1 MPSIG
6 KLKKL
11 GLREI
16 KKIWPHEEK
25 DLSPWI
31 AENIDALNEVLNLQI
46 EIESK
51 EEYIH
56 NFRLDLVG
64 TDNFSQMPV
73 IIENQFGGSNHDHL
87 GKLIT
92 YSAAKEAG
100 IIIWIANEIQIAHR
114 NAIEWLNK
122 ISPQE
127 MTFYGVEL
135 EVFQIDNSL
144 PAPNFRIVAGP
155 PPSKRKA
162 IISGEISPRNKRYK
176 DFFDRLR
183 SKILSIQPNF
193 TRAKALPQSWWSL
206 GIGRSGFSVAS
217 CFTIDNKFRVEI
229 YIDMGKK
236 EYNEIAFAELK
247 ENRVV
252 IEEKIGK
259 ELVWDPL
266 PDSRACRIYLAIDG
280 TIDDNEQKLTDI
292 IEWATPLIIKF
303 REVFGPLAKNVQ
315 IES

>member
-100 IIIWIANEIQIAHR
+100 IIIWIANEIQIAHI
-114 NAIEWLNK
+114 NAVEWLNE

-127 MTFYGVEL
+127 MMFYGVEL

-162 IISGEISPRNKRYK
+162 IVSGEISPRNKRYQV
-176 DFFDRLR
+176 FFDKLR
-183 SKILSIQPNF
+183 SKILKIQPNF
-193 TRAKALPQSWWSL
+193 TRAKAMPQSWWSL

-236 EYNEIAFAELK
+236 EYNEMAFAELK

-252 IEEKIGK
+252 IEENISE
-259 ELVWDPL
+259 ELIWDPL
-266 PDSRACRIYLAIDG
+266 PDSRACRIYLATDG
-280 TIDDNEQKLTDI
+280 TIDDNEQKLTEIVDR
-292 IEWATPLIIKF
+292 AAPLIIKF
-303 REVFGPLAKNVQ
+303 REIFGPLVKNVQ
-315 IES
+315 IEG

>member
-100 IIIWIANEIQIAHR
+100 IMIWIANEIQIAHR
-114 NAIEWLNK
+114 NAVEWLNE

-127 MTFYGVEL
+127 MMFYGIEL

-162 IISGEISPRNKRYK
+162 IVSGEISPRNIRYQV
-176 DFFDRLR
+176 FFDKLR
-183 SKILSIQPNF
+183 SKILKIQPNF
-193 TRAKALPQSWWSL
+193 TRAKAMPQSWWSL

-236 EYNEIAFAELK
+236 EYNEMAFAELK

-252 IEEKIGK
+252 IEENISE
-259 ELVWDPL
+259 ELIWDPL
-266 PDSRACRIYLAIDG
+266 PDSRACRIYLATDG
-280 TIDDNEQKLTDI
+280 TIDDNEQKLTEIVDR
-292 IEWATPLIIKF
+292 AAPLIIKF
-303 REVFGPLAKNVQ
+303 REIFGPLVKNV
-315 IES
+315 

>member
-1 MPSIG
+1 MPSVG

-31 AENIDALNEVLNLQI
+31 VENIDALNEALNLQI
-46 EIESK
+46 EIEGK

-100 IIIWIANEIQIAHR
+100 IMIWIANEIQIAHR
-114 NAIEWLNK
+114 NAIKWLNK

-155 PPSKRKA
+155 PSSKRKA
-162 IISGEISPRNKRYK
+162 IVSGEISPRNKRYL
-176 DFFDRLR
+176 DFFDKLR
-183 SKILSIQPNF
+183 SKILSIQPNI
-193 TRAKALPQSWWSL
+193 TRAKALPQSWWNL

-236 EYNEIAFAELK
+236 EYNETAFAELE

-280 TIDDNEQKLTDI
+280 TIDDDEQKLTET
-292 IEWATPLIIKF
+292 IEWAAPLIIKF
-303 REVFGPLAKNVQ
+303 REVFNPLVKNIQ
-315 IES
+315 IE

>member
-16 KKIWPHEEK
+16 KKIWSHEEK

-73 IIENQFGGSNHDHL
+73 IIENQFGRSNHDHL

-100 IIIWIANEIQIAHR
+100 IMIWIANDIQIAHR
-114 NAIEWLNK
+114 NAVEWLNE

-127 MTFYGVEL
+127 MMFYGVEL

-162 IISGEISPRNKRYK
+162 IVSGEISPRNKRYQV
-176 DFFDRLR
+176 FFDKLR
-183 SKILSIQPNF
+183 SKILKIQPNF
-193 TRAKALPQSWWSL
+193 TRAKAMPQSWWSL

-236 EYNEIAFAELK
+236 EYNEMAFAELK

-252 IEEKIGK
+252 IEENISE
-259 ELVWDPL
+259 ELIWDPL
-266 PDSRACRIYLAIDG
+266 PDSRACRIYLATDG
-280 TIDDNEQKLTDI
+280 TIDDNEQKLTEIVDR
-292 IEWATPLIIKF
+292 AAPLIIKF
-303 REVFGPLAKNVQ
+303 REVFSPLVKNIQ
-315 IES
+315 IEG

>member
-1 MPSIG
+1 MPPIG

-11 GLREI
+11 ELREI

-31 AENIDALNEVLNLQI
+31 TENIDALNEVLNLQI

-56 NFRLDLVG
+56 NFRLDLAG

-73 IIENQFGGSNHDHL
+73 IIENQFDRSTHDHL

-100 IIIWIANEIQIAHR
+100 IMIWIANDIQIAHR
-114 NAIEWLNK
+114 NAVEWLNE

-127 MTFYGVEL
+127 MMFYGVEL

-162 IISGEISPRNKRYK
+162 IASGEISPRNKRYQV
-176 DFFDRLR
+176 FFDKLR
-183 SKILSIQPNF
+183 SKVLKIQPNF
-193 TRAKALPQSWWSL
+193 TRAKAMPLSWWGL

-236 EYNEIAFAELK
+236 EYNDMAFAELK
-247 ENRVV
+247 ENRVA
-252 IEEKIGK
+252 IEENISE
-259 ELVWDPL
+259 ELIWDPL
-266 PDSRACRIYLAIDG
+266 PDSRACRIYLATDG
-280 TIDDNEQKLTDI
+280 TIDDNEQKLTEIVD
-292 IEWATPLIIKF
+292 WAAPLIIKF
-303 REVFGPLAKNVQ
+303 RKIFGPLVKNVQ
-315 IES
+315 IEG

>member
-6 KLKKL
+6 KLKRL
-11 GLREI
+11 GLNEI

-31 AENIDALNEVLNLQI
+31 AENIDALNEVLKLQI
-46 EIESK
+46 EIEGK

-64 TDNFSQMPV
+64 TDSFSQMPV
-73 IIENQFGGSNHDHL
+73 IIENQFGVSDHDHL

-100 IIIWIANEIQIAHR
+100 IMIWIANKIQMAHG

-144 PAPNFRIVAGP
+144 PAPNFRIIAGP
-155 PPSKRKA
+155 PPSKRKV
-162 IISGEISPRNKRYK
+162 IVSGEISPRNKRYQE
-176 DFFDRLR
+176 FFDKLR
-183 SKILSIQPNF
+183 SNILSVQPNC
-193 TRAKALPQSWWSL
+193 THAKALPQSWWGL
-206 GIGRSGFSVAS
+206 GIGRSGFSLAS
-217 CFTIDNKFRVEI
+217 CFTADSKFRVEI
-229 YIDMGKK
+229 YIDVGEK
-236 EYNEIAFAELK
+236 EYNEIAFTALK
-247 ENRVV
+247 ESRGA
-252 IEEKIGK
+252 IEGKIGK

-280 TIDDNEQKLTDI
+280 TIDDDEQKLTEI
-292 IEWATPLIIKF
+292 IEWAAPLVINF
-303 REVFGPLAKNVQ
+303 REVFSPLVKDIQ
-315 IES
+315 IEG